1 MLAGLR
7 EIWRRLNERR
17 MAGPALAVLGLLAVV
32 GLGVA
37 SWWRTPEAFEDGPGS
52 VTFFQIGTG
61 SVDSPYF
68 AVGERLA
75 GAISRPPGTPPC
87 EEAGPCGVKGL
98 VAVVKSSAGAAAN
111 IRAVE
116 AHQFESALV
125 PAIML
130 DLAYRGRTPFKG
142 EKPYDG
148 LRAIASVYRENVFVV
163 ASRGAH
169 VTRFEELRNMR
180 IAIGPKGSPLR
191 ETALRVL
198 AAYGI
203 GPRNAVLSD
212 ETPERAADL
221 ALFGQLDA
229 FFMIGEPRAPL
240 LRSLTDRGAVDI
252 VPIAGPQVEKLRKTA
267 PFLAPVTLPAG
278 TFKLIP
284 DIETLS
290 SPLVFI
296 CDVKTDP
303 TLVEAIAT
311 ALFYPGNHMLLSPPG
326 LDGLLP
332 GQGQKE
338 MVMAVQGMPIPLH
351 RGAAVFFFEKGV
363 VSAPPSIQTP
373 LERP

>member
-1 MLAGLR
+1 MPDGLK
-7 EIWRRLNERR
+7 EFWRRVNERR
-17 MAGPALAVLGLLAVV
+17 LAGPALAVLGLVALI

-37 SWWRTPEAFEDGPGS
+37 SWWRTPDAFEDGPGI

-87 EEAGPCGVKGL
+87 DETGPCGVKGL

-130 DLAYRGRTPFKG
+130 DLAYRGKAPFKG
-142 EKPYDG
+142 EKPYGG
-148 LRAIASVYRENVFVV
+148 LRAIASVYRENIFVV

-169 VTRFEELRNMR
+169 ITSFDDLRHMR

-198 AAYGI
+198 SAYGI
-203 GPRNAVLSD
+203 SPRNAVLSD
-212 ETPERAADL
+212 ELPKRAADL

-229 FFMIGEPRAPL
+229 FFMIGEPRSPL

-252 VPIAGPQVEKLRKTA
+252 VPIAGDGLEKLSETA
-267 PFLAPVTLPAG
+267 PFLLPVTLPAG
-278 TFKLIP
+278 TFKLTP
-284 DIETLS
+284 ALETLS
-290 SPLVFI
+290 TPLIFI

-303 TLVEAIAT
+303 VLIEAIT
-311 ALFYPGNHMLLSPPG
+311 KALFYSGNHMLLSPPG
-326 LDGLLP
+326 MDGLLP
-332 GQGQKE
+332 GEGEEE
-338 MVMAVQGMPIPLH
+338 MKMAVKGLPIPLH
-351 RGAAVFFFEKGV
+351 SGALAFFHEKGV
-363 VSAPPSIQTP
+363 VSDLAAIQVP
-373 LERP
+373 LQRP

>member
-1 MLAGLR
+1 MRDVLE
-7 EIWRRLNERR
+7 EIWRGLSERR
-17 MAGPALAVLGLLAVV
+17 LVGPVLAVIGLLALVA
-32 GLGVA
+32 LGVA
-37 SWWRTPEAFEDGPGS
+37 SWWRAPDSFEDGPGI

-87 EEAGPCGVKGL
+87 DNTGPCGVRGL

-116 AHQFESALV
+116 AGQFESALV

-130 DLAYRGRTPFKG
+130 DLAYRGKQPFKG
-142 EKPYDG
+142 EKPYTG
-148 LRAIASVYRENVFVV
+148 LRAVASVYRENVFVV

-169 VTRFEELRNMR
+169 ISRFEDLRKMR
-180 IAIGPKGSPLR
+180 IAVGPKGSPLR

-198 AAYGI
+198 AAFGI

-212 ETPERAADL
+212 ELPERAADL

-252 VPIAGPQVEKLRKTA
+252 VPIDGPQLEVLRKTA
-267 PFLAPVTLPAG
+267 PFLVPVTLPAG
-278 TFKLIP
+278 TFRLTP
-284 DIETLS
+284 AIETLS
-290 SPLVFI
+290 TPLVFI
-296 CDVKTDP
+296 CDVDTSP
-303 TLVEAIAT
+303 ALVEEVT
-311 ALFYPGNHMLLSPPG
+311 SALFYPGNHMLLSPPG

-332 GQGQKE
+332 GEGEEE
-338 MVMAVQGMPIPLH
+338 MKMAVEGLPIPLH
-351 RGAAVFFFEKGV
+351 RGAAAFFYKKGII
-363 VSAPPSIQTP
+363 SEPPSTQVP